1 MQYVELTFSSDKV
14 LFTIKSLDNIVLSQG
29 DFFVDFLNVISN
41 NEERTYVFFNVN
53 IYAKAIKKMFW
64 RNNFEGVESS
74 LKTNELDNNEFQAI
88 GNTETFYGFKFK
100 YKNNIFLLKS
110 LTNLIP
116 RFDYTKV
123 SQDKF
128 TAYSLALKKYQEQK
142 LNGFTLASSCWNK
155 WKKSHLKDIYGKRF
169 NYIKWDNEIYNYSIQ
184 LGDYGLN
191 LINPK
196 YKKKIVKNVY
206 VFDRNSQYPFIALN
220 YPLPTDQP
228 LEFKNLN
235 QFKRQTRYTT
245 YFVVVRIYF
254 ANIKKGLFPFLN
266 ISDNESVKIPNVINN
281 ETLVLWK
288 DEFLEFK
295 KRYTNLSFKILKIYG
310 VKLRKNFFDNYFPPL
325 FEMKQ
330 KARAENDYLS
340 SYFAK
345 SQMNMLLGK
354 FAQNRFATQYLE
366 YKEGKFKIVNSE
378 DIFRYSLLFS
388 YITMK
393 ARLNEEFYINVV
405 FKNQFVYCDT
415 DSLFIKDF
423 KKKQAKYLS
432 INPYKIGAFKLE
444 NIDAQLAIKNRKQYS
459 ELTTQGEILNTIA
472 GADTSLT
479 DLLEPEEFLKCE
491 HVYKREEWDISNLE
505 PIKKI
510 VNILI

>member
-1 MQYVELTFSSDKV
+1 MQYVELTFPNNKV
-14 LFTIKSLDNIVLSQG
+14 FFTIKSLDNVTISNG
-29 DFFVDFLNVISN
+29 DFFVDFLNVISVK
-41 NEERTYVFFNVN
+41 EERTYVFFNVN

-64 RNNFEGVESS
+64 ENNFEGVESS
-74 LKTNELDNNEFQAI
+74 LKTTELDNNEFQAI
-88 GNTETFYGFKFK
+88 GNVEIFYGFKFK
-100 YKNNIFLLKS
+100 YKDSIYLLKS
-110 LTNLIP
+110 LTNLVP
-116 RFDYTKV
+116 RLDYKRV
-123 SQDKF
+123 NQDEF
-128 TAYSLALKKYQEQK
+128 TAYSMALKKYQEQK

-155 WKKSHLKDIYGKRF
+155 WKKGHLKDIYGKRF
-169 NYIKWDNEIYNYSIQ
+169 NYIKWDNEIYNYSVK
-184 LGDYGLN
+184 LGDFGLN

-196 YKKKIVKNVY
+196 YKNKIVNNVY
-206 VFDRNSQYPFIALN
+206 IFDRNSQYPYIALN

-228 LEFKNLN
+228 LEFKDIKEF
-235 QFKRQTRYTT
+235 QKQTRYTT
-245 YFVVVRIYF
+245 YFVVIRIYF
-254 ANIKKGLFPFLN
+254 ATIKKGLFPFLN
-266 ISDNESVKIPNVINN
+266 TSDNDTVKIPNSINN

-288 DEFLEFK
+288 DEFQEFK
-295 KRYTNLSFKILKIYG
+295 KRYTNLSFKILKVYG
-310 VKLRKNFFDNYFPPL
+310 VKLRKNFFSSYFPPL

-330 KARAENDYLS
+330 TARANNDYLS

-366 YKEGKFKIVNSE
+366 YKEGKFKVVNSE

-432 INPYKIGAFKLE
+432 IDPFKIGAFKLE
-444 NIDAQLAIKNRKQYS
+444 HIDTQLAIKNRKQYS
-459 ELTTQGEILNTIA
+459 ELTTEGEILNTIA

-479 DLLEPEEFLKCE
+479 ELLEPEEFLKCP
-491 HVYKREEWDISNLE
+491 HVYKREEWDTTNLE
-505 PIKKI
+505 PKKKI